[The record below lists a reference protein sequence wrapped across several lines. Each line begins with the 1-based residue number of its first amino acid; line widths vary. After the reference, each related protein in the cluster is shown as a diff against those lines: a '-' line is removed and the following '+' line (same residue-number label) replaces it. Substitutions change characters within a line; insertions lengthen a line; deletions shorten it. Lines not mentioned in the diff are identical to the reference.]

1 MPTCRSLIAS
11 QTMTIP
17 LLPAIDAAGQ
27 LREAGFALLL
37 HYRRPLELTELAEA
51 TGVDLEG
58 VRSAVA
64 ALATAGWLDLDDTGR
79 VAGAAGLS
87 LTTGPHGLTLGE
99 ASFRTWCAYD
109 ALGIAAAL
117 EADGHIET
125 TCGWCQAPISVA
137 MHGGAPGRTGPEW
150 LWLAEGGD
158 DLRGSF
164 CTPTVL
170 LCGEEHAVAWAEAQ
184 GRRGR
189 KLDLAE
195 GARQGAADW
204 RGCAEASRQ
213 LA

>member
-1 MPTCRSLIAS
+1 MAR
-11 QTMTIP
+11 P

-27 LREAGFALLL
+27 LREAGFALMLL
-37 HYRRPLELTELAEA
+37 HRRPLELTELAQA

-58 VRSAVA
+58 VRSGVA
-64 ALATAGWLDLDDTGR
+64 ALATAGWLDLDDSGR

-87 LTTGPHGLTLGE
+87 LATGPHGLTLGE

-125 TCGWCQAPISVA
+125 ACGWCQAPISVA
-137 MHGGAPGRTGPEW
+137 VQGGIPDRTGPEW

-170 LCGEEHAVAWAEAQ
+170 LCREEHAAAWAEAQ
-184 GRRGR
+184 GGRGR

-204 RGCAEASRQ
+204 KGCAEASRRF
-213 LA
+213 A